1 MDSPSQNQPTT
12 NDTHHTMFDK
22 NESTLSDRNRTIL
35 EFTTAGILGS
45 LTLVGTA
52 AAEPSAVIPL
62 VSNGGFC
69 GGTIETVVNSL
80 LQLALYGGFAMSIFG
95 YIGANAII
103 GIPGIDENQEERLKQ
118 MQSSS
123 IRRGVKIFAV
133 PVLVVALNEVT
144 NGALPIADCL
154 NVTPWL

>member
-1 MDSPSQNQPTT
+1 MDSPSQNKPAT
-12 NDTHHTMFDK
+12 NHTHHIMSNK
-22 NESTLSDRNRTIL
+22 NESDPSDRSRTIL
-35 EFTTAGILGS
+35 EFATAGILGS

-52 AAEPSAVIPL
+52 AAEPSVAL
-62 VSNGGFC
+62 QFSAGGFC
-69 GGTIETVVNSL
+69 GGNIETVVNSL

-95 YIGANAII
+95 YIGANAVI

-118 MQSSS
+118 MQSSAV
-123 IRRGVKIFAV
+123 RRGVKIFAV
-133 PVLVVALNEVT
+133 PVIIVALNSVT